1 MYSLK
6 YNDKNIFANEASQVY
21 KKLSVNDR
29 EYKHIYRGKLRKGNL
44 KTVNSNEIKTQL
56 YLIVKVY

>member
-21 KKLSVNDR
+21 KKLSVNEK
-29 EYKHIYRGKLRKGNL
+29 EYKHIYWEKLRKGNL
-44 KTVNSNEIKTQL
+44 KTVNSNEIKM
-56 YLIVKVY
+56 